1 MDMSLPPSSSYN
13 GNNNRAGVRFTYG
26 QTRTILSQDF
36 DSLLTDSYSPSKYDD
51 DSEMEIELES
61 KRKSFK
67 SIHELREQGEN
78 KRFTDEIEYI
88 LDGIREA
95 QPVNVRRASVLVLAQ
110 KLLKTEFMTKI
121 RSHHYIPKLYD
132 TLVTQDDTIVRC
144 CFAFVV
150 CLMIEDRRNSEFFAG
165 KAEFTRL
172 VTEFLTFQ
180 SDPLR
185 EDLSKSSWKKTEKSL
200 IGELKEIICRSDIFS
215 DKKEISLKSIALR
228 SLSSLI
234 SYKTKY
240 EDVIKKRIR
249 ACDGLSIVARIL
261 KDELVPVKKLLL
273 AFEKGKTSKIK
284 QKLLLNFER
293 VEQCLGILE
302 NVTAFCPENQLI
314 IVNHEKDILPM
325 LLEFLLYCHLESCD
339 SNAENPS
346 IALECLLGCLRVLIN
361 LTHDNQQ
368 CCRDVGKSP
377 GMVILMRL
385 ATVGQLPSRQSI
397 NYNKINT
404 EKEEGI
410 EESVEATKFDVLLL
424 SIGLL
429 INLVEI
435 DSGNQDEFRKI
446 EQNPNCPGT
455 RSCLRLCTCSS
466 RKSAVSCLVSL
477 YNHQIEKGDDKTD
490 SNIVAAYMAILIG
503 LLIKDN
509 KANQELRLP
518 GNSVQSLINLL
529 QDFVKFHELVGG
541 EASTIGNSGQ
551 NSVDLDAFLDDD
563 DNHHSSGGITGVA
576 ASGGGN
582 VMLQRSPQNQQQQS
596 NGRNIGDSFLEIVD
610 SLKAFEQKRLG
621 GVSNS

>member
-13 GNNNRAGVRFTYG
+13 GNSRAGGVRFTYG
-26 QTRTILSQDF
+26 KTRTILSQDF
-36 DSLLTDSYSPSKYDD
+36 DSFLTDSYSASKYDD

-88 LDGIREA
+88 LDGIQES

-110 KLLKTEFMTKI
+110 KLLKTEFMTKV

-132 TLVTQDDTIVRC
+132 TLVSQDDFLIRC

-150 CLMIEDRRNSEFFAG
+150 CLMIEDRRNAEFFAS
-165 KAEFTRL
+165 KEEFTRL
-172 VTEFLTFQ
+172 VAEFLTYQ
-180 SDPLR
+180 SDPLC
-185 EDLSKSSWKKTEKSL
+185 DDISKSSWKKSEKSM
-200 IGELKEIICRSDIFS
+200 IGELKEIICRSDIFP

-234 SYKTKY
+234 LYKTRY

-249 ACDGLSIVARIL
+249 ACDGISIVARIL
-261 KDELVPVKKLLL
+261 KDELAPVKKLLL

-284 QKLLLNFER
+284 QKSSLSPLNFER

-325 LLEFLLYCHLESCD
+325 LLEFLLYCHLESCNL
-339 SNAENPS
+339 NAENLS

-368 CCRDVGKSP
+368 CCRDVSKSP
-377 GMVILMRL
+377 GMAILMRL
-385 ATVGQLPSRQSI
+385 TTVGQLPYKQSI
-397 NYNKINT
+397 GGNDKINMG
-404 EKEEGI
+404 KEEGS

-435 DSGNQDEFRKI
+435 DAGSQDEFRKI

-455 RSCLRLCTCSS
+455 RNCLRLCTCPS

-509 KANQELRLP
+509 KENQELRLP

-551 NSVDLDAFLDDD
+551 NSMNLDTFLDDD
-563 DNHHSSGGITGVA
+563 DKHDLL
-576 ASGGGN
+576 GGN
-582 VMLQRSPQNQQQQS
+582 NDGISGVVLQRSSQNQQS

-610 SLKAFEQKRLG
+610 SLKAFEQKRLSG
-621 GVSNS
+621 IPIN